1 MAFGKTSKKTQK
13 TKAEVPSKTKT
24 AVGAKRTRTPK
35 PIVESKDKDTADL
48 AVTKSGRKS
57 PAVVDLGSISQDT
70 DTTPVSSDAP
80 MAMSAAVGSSG
91 TASLISS
98 ASAVNHSVESSV
110 AADHAGDYSS
120 IAHVNESSN
129 GATREAIA
137 ERAYFYWAERGYT
150 HGFAEEDWKRA
161 EAELTTK

>member
-57 PAVVDLGSISQDT
+57 SAVVDPGSISQDT
-70 DTTPVSSDAP
+70 DMTHVRSDAP
-80 MAMSAAVGSSG
+80 MAMAAVVGSSG
-91 TASLISS
+91 TASPIVN
-98 ASAVNHSVESSV
+98 ASALNHPIENSVAAGHGADYSSV
-110 AADHAGDYSS
+110 AQANGSR
-120 IAHVNESSN
+120 N

-161 EAELTTK
+161 EAELTTE